1 MVGWHHRLNGHEFEQ
16 TPGYS
21 EGQGRHAA
29 VHEVAKNWT
38 RPNSWTTRKIGFTTL
53 NLPPSLIFI
62 CAPNPWSLVEMRWDI
77 YNTCFLAIIFYVLKL
92 TRIVVSGFLLGH
104 KKYVLYFDSVNI
116 SSVQF
121 SCSVVSDSL
130 RRHESQ
136 HARPPCPSPT
146 CGVHSD
152 SHPSIQ
158 WCHPAI
164 SSSVVPFSSCPQSL
178 PASVIIHISKSRFHR
193 TIIIFF

>member
-1 MVGWHHRLNGHEFEQ
+1 MVGWHHLLNGHEFEQ

-130 RRHESQ
+130 RRHEPQ

-146 CGVHSD
+146 PGVMDWLMSIKSVMPS
-152 SHPSIQ
+152 SHLILCRPLLLLPSI
-158 WCHPAI
+158 PPSI
-164 SSSVVPFSSCPQSL
+164 SDYTHKQIKVS
-178 PASVIIHISKSRFHR
+178 
-193 TIIIFF
+193 